1 MHAHSHD
8 HPHPHLAAQG
18 LRSAYA
24 LGVGLNVA
32 FVVFEA
38 TFGFLSDSMALIADA
53 GHNLSD
59 VLGLLLAWG
68 ASYLARR
75 APTGRRTYGLRRS
88 TILAALLNSLILL
101 LTIAAIAW
109 EALGRLGAPHEVAAG
124 TVIRVAALGVV
135 VNALTAALFYSGN
148 RQDLNRRGA
157 YLHMA
162 ADAAVSL
169 GVVAGGFAIKATGQ
183 HWIDPAIS
191 LVIVGVLLWS
201 TWGLAVDALNLA
213 LDAVPK
219 GIDPSLVESYLCSL
233 PGVEAVHDLHIW
245 GMSTT
250 EVALTAHLVKPETG
264 DEERLL
270 AALHHDLDARFGI
283 HHSTIQLERPGAS
296 YPCRQDLK
304 VCLTPEATLLASSSR

>member
-8 HPHPHLAAQG
+8 HPHPHLAATG

-101 LTIAAIAW
+101 LTIGAIAW
-109 EALGRLGAPHEVAAG
+109 EALGRLGAPHEVAAW

-135 VNALTAALFYSGN
+135 VNSLTAVLFYSGN

-169 GVVAGGFAIKATGQ
+169 GVVAGGFAIKGTGQ

-201 TWGLAVDALNLA
+201 TWELAVDALNLA

-219 GIDPSLVESYLCSL
+219 GIDPALVEGYLCSL

-270 AALHHDLDARFGI
+270 ATLHHDLDARFGI